1 MIPTDSDYHR
11 EREIPGRDELVK
23 RVRDKIDALGV
34 DYIYYQYISITGR
47 VMGKAAPSRHW
58 ETQARKG
65 VQTWMGGVSN
75 VAANFQGELIGFQLE
90 RDGMHRLA

>member
-11 EREIPGRDELVK
+11 ERDAQGRDELVK
-23 RVRDKIDALGV
+23 RVRQKIDALGV

-58 ETQARKG
+58 EFPG
-65 VQTWMGGVSN
+65 VQGRADLDGRRVQRYS
-75 VAANFQGELIGFQLE
+75 ELSG
-90 RDGMHRLA
+90 RPDRL